1 MIDIILLGTSALLP
15 LPERALTSAVIFCE
29 GHSIL
34 FDCGEGTQTSARKHG
49 VSLMKTELIALTH
62 YHGDHIL
69 GIPGLLQTMSCM
81 GRTEKIY
88 ITGPYGLHDAMKPI
102 LTLTDF
108 ISFDV
113 ELITLPEDGLKLC
126 ELIKGWPS
134 GARLTAFKTEHR
146 VPSQGYCFTLSRQG
160 KFYPERAQAL
170 NIPVK
175 LWHVLQSGESI
186 TLNDRVIMPSDV
198 MGEARKG
205 LKIIFTGDTTKCD
218 SIINASRD
226 ADLLICEA
234 TYGED
239 SQAEK
244 AKDYGHMNFA
254 QAAEIARDAD
264 VKRLWLTH
272 FSQVM
277 RDPHTYLPNAQKI
290 FPEAICSYDGIKMTL
305 KPES

>member
-15 LPERALTSAVIFCE
+15 LPDRALTSAALFCE

-81 GRTEKIY
+81 GRTHKIY
-88 ITGPYGLHDAMKPI
+88 ITGPEGLHEAMKPI
-102 LTLTDF
+102 LELTDF

-113 ELITLPEDGLKLC
+113 ELITLPEEGLKLC
-126 ELIKGWPS
+126 ELINGWPN
-134 GARLTAFKTEHR
+134 GARLNAFKTEHR
-146 VPSQGYCFTLSRQG
+146 VPSQGYCFTLSRPG
-160 KFYPERAQAL
+160 KFFPERAQAL

-175 LWHVLQSGESI
+175 LWRVLQSGESI
-186 TLNDRVIMPSDV
+186 TLDDKLINPSDV

-205 LKIIFTGDTTKCD
+205 IKIIFTGDSTKCE

-234 TYGED
+234 TYGEE

-244 AKDYGHMNFA
+244 AQDYGHMIFS
-254 QAAEIARDAD
+254 QAAQIARDSN
-264 VKRLWLTH
+264 VKKLWLTH

-277 RDPHTYLPNAQKI
+277 REPSQFLPNAQKI
-290 FPEAICSYDGIKMTL
+290 FPDSICCHDGMRITL
-305 KPES
+305 KPDD

>member
-1 MIDIILLGTSALLP
+1 MIDITLLGTSALLP
-15 LPERALTSAVIFCE
+15 LPDRALTSAILFCE

-81 GRTEKIY
+81 GRTDKIY
-88 ITGPYGLHDAMKPI
+88 ITGPEGLHDAMKPI
-102 LTLTDF
+102 LALAGL

-113 ELITLPEDGLKLC
+113 ELITLPDDGLKLC
-126 ELIKGWPS
+126 ELVNGWPS
-134 GARLTAFKTEHR
+134 GAKLNAFKTEHR
-146 VPSQGYCFTLSRQG
+146 VPSQGYCFTLSRPG
-160 KFYPERAQAL
+160 KFHPEKAQAL

-175 LWHVLQSGESI
+175 YWRVLQNGESI
-186 TLNDRVIMPSDV
+186 ILDDRLIMPSDV
-198 MGEARKG
+198 MGSARKG
-205 LKIIFTGDTTKCD
+205 IKIIFTGDSAKCD
-218 SIINASRD
+218 SIINASQG

-244 AKDYGHMNFA
+244 AKDYGHMIFS
-254 QAAEIARDAD
+254 QAGEIARDAN

-277 RDPHTYLPNAQKI
+277 RDPRQYLHNAQKI
-290 FPEAICSYDGIKMTL
+290 FPDSICSYDGIKITL